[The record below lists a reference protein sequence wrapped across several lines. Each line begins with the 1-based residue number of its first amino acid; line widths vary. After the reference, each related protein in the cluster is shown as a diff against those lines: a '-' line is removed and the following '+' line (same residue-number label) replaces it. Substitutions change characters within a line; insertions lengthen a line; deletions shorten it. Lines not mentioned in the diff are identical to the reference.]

1 MPEFVRCR
9 EVQLEPGETGE
20 TVLHTA
26 ARLGRHV
33 NTLFYFLFI
42 SSIITL
48 LIGRVVNIFV
58 GRGVMVL

>member
-1 MPEFVRCR
+1 MPEFVRRR
-9 EVQLEPGETGE
+9 EVQLEPGE

-58 GRGVMVL
+58 GRVMVL